1 MASNKPLPLAVVSII
16 RYPGKH
22 DSASQ
27 ESLLSLFGPPS
38 LLANDKYFKIF
49 TLPKISGAPGAPP
62 LDPLLEFYVGKFPRR
77 RACERAVVL
86 KWFYS
91 LRRRK
96 TFVGG
101 KCALPSA
108 VLYDDFGNNV
118 DVVVDV
124 GSDVNFNDCFIV
136 ALRTELRRKLESN
149 SAPRPKSVAE
159 LAYLA
164 KCERSVVNCTSLQI
178 QSKGVVGLHCVPK
191 MRLA

>member
-1 MASNKPLPLAVVSII
+1 MRPPWI
-16 RYPGKH
+16 RYW
-22 DSASQ
+22 
-27 ESLLSLFGPPS
+27 
-38 LLANDKYFKIF
+38 NF
-49 TLPKISGAPGAPP
+49 TSGNSHG
-62 LDPLLEFYVGKFPRR
+62 D
-77 RACERAVVL
+77 ERASEP
-86 KWFYS
+86 WFYS
-91 LRRRK
+91 LRRLK